1 MSAVRELDL
10 GDGRSDLSI
19 VKAVEANPVLV
30 LVDEAKF
37 DELYAEMMRE
47 VNAFVP
53 DLGTAT
59 GRKEIAS
66 VAFKVTRTKT
76 AIDAAGKKLNEDA
89 RKQINVVDASR
100 RTIRDKLDALADQ
113 VRKPLTD
120 WEDAEKARVE
130 ARNRELADLEIA
142 AIVAPED
149 TAQTIQARVDMLK
162 AISVDAS
169 AWQEFAPA
177 AKKARDA
184 ALSILSTNL
193 KRIKREEADRAELAR
208 LRAEAAAREQAEAE
222 RLAAEQAER
231 QRIEREQA
239 EAARRTRAAEE
250 ERERI
255 AAAEERA
262 RREAVAAAER
272 QQREAEE
279 AAARRE
285 REAAEAH
292 AAEIARIRRQQEDFQ
307 RETNR
312 VAEAQA
318 AAARAEREEAER
330 RAADRE
336 HRGKIMGEAKAA
348 LIESFGIS
356 ETKAN
361 AIVLAIAAGSVPHT
375 SIRF

>member
-10 GDGRSDLSI
+10 GNGRSDLSI

-47 VNAFVP
+47 VKAFVP

-66 VAFKVTRTKT
+66 LAFKVTRTKT

-120 WEDAEKARVE
+120 WEAAEKRRVDDRQAE
-130 ARNRELADLEIA
+130 IDDLDRAAMISTTTTAAEIEKRIADL
-142 AIVAPED
+142 
-149 TAQTIQARVDMLK
+149 TAVDLSPATM
-162 AISVDAS
+162 
-169 AWQEFAPA
+169 QEFAPRA
-177 AKKARDA
+177 VKARDA

-193 KRIKREEADRAELAR
+193 ERIKREEADRAELAR

-222 RLAAEQAER
+222 HLATEQAER
-231 QRIEREQA
+231 RRVEREQA
-239 EAARRTRAAEE
+239 EAELRARAAEE

-262 RREAVAAAER
+262 RREAVVVAER
-272 QQREAEE
+272 QQRESEE

-285 REAAEAH
+285 REAAAAH

-348 LIESFGIS
+348 FIDFGIS
-356 ETKAN
+356 ETKAK
-361 AIVLAIAAGSVPHT
+361 AIVLAVAAGSVPHV

>member
-10 GDGRSDLSI
+10 GDGRSELSI

-53 DLGTAT
+53 DLGTLS

-66 VAFKVTRTKT
+66 LAFKVTRTKT

-100 RTIRDKLDALADQ
+100 RAIREKLDALADQ

-120 WEDAEKARVE
+120 WEDAEKARVD
-130 ARNRELADLEIA
+130 AINRELADLELT

-162 AISVDAS
+162 AISVDPS

-184 ALSILSTNL
+184 ALSMLSTNL
-193 KRIKREEADRAELAR
+193 ERITREEADRAELAR
-208 LRAEAAAREQAEAE
+208 LRAAAAAREQAEAE
-222 RLAAEQAER
+222 RIAAEQAER
-231 QRIEREQA
+231 QRVEREQA
-239 EAARRTRAAEE
+239 EAERQARAAEA
-250 ERERI
+250 ERQRI
-255 AAAEERA
+255 AAAAEAA

-272 QQREAEE
+272 QQREVEE

-285 REAAEAH
+285 REATEAH
-292 AAEIARIRRQQEDFQ
+292 AAEIARIRREQEDRQ
-307 RETNR
+307 READR
-312 VAEAQA
+312 IADEQA
-318 AAARAEREEAER
+318 AAARAQREEDER

-348 LIESFGIS
+348 FIDFGIS
-356 ETKAN
+356 ETKAK
-361 AIVLAIAAGSVPHT
+361 AIVLAIAAGNVPHV

>member
-10 GDGRSDLSI
+10 GDGRSELSI

-53 DLGTAT
+53 DLGTTT

-66 VAFKVTRTKT
+66 LAFKVTRTKT

-120 WEDAEKARVE
+120 WENAEKARVE

-142 AIVAPED
+142 AIVAPAD
-149 TAQTIQARVDMLK
+149 TAETIQGRVDMLM
-162 AISVDAS
+162 AISVDPS

-193 KRIKREEADRAELAR
+193 ERIKREEADRAELAK

-222 RLAAEQAER
+222 RLAAERAER
-231 QRIEREQA
+231 YRIELEQA
-239 EAARRTRAAEE
+239 EAERLARAAEE

-279 AAARRE
+279 ATARRE

-318 AAARAEREEAER
+318 AAARAQREEDER

-348 LIESFGIS
+348 LIDGHGIS
-356 ETKAN
+356 ETKAK
-361 AIVLAIAAGSVPHT
+361 AIVLAIAAGNVPHV